1 MAEKFKYT
9 DYQLES
15 WDYVVLVVYFVSIL
29 LVGIWVCTY
38 VVKNF
43 VKMISQNLN
52 TYKSFFSFQKK
63 STRRK
68 KWCGKREDENQESG
82 TKGFQDQVGN
92 YFLASRNM
100 HFIPVSIIIS
110 VFKFFHC
117 FILNLL

>member
-1 MAEKFKYT
+1 MGLCCFGR
-9 DYQLES
+9 LFCFN
-15 WDYVVLVVYFVSIL
+15 FVGWNLGMYLCS
-29 LVGIWVCTY
+29 
-38 VVKNF
+38 KNF
-43 VKMISQNLN
+43 RENDFTESKYLKII
-52 TYKSFFSFQKK
+52 FSFQKK